1 MSVRSELVLYSGT
14 FVLFAG
20 VLLWAGDATLP
31 VVLIAGGLLVV
42 LIAVAAWQVQRV
54 PRILVVGQRSAQVG
68 RLEDAVE
75 RAGYEVDRCGGPA
88 NRPCPVFRG
97 RPCPLAERPLAAIVY
112 RADGEHG
119 PFAPCGVAFRI
130 PEVIVEEHLDAEQ
143 ATIGR
148 MARIGFDR
156 GPDRVVH
163 EMEQLLT

>member
-1 MSVRSELVLYSGT
+1 MSARSELVLYSGT

-42 LIAVAAWQVQRV
+42 LIGVAAWQVQRV
-54 PRILVVGQRSAQVG
+54 PRVLVVGQRSAQVD

-75 RAGYEVDRCGGPA
+75 RAGYEVDRCGGPS

-119 PFAPCGVAFRI
+119 RYAPCGAAFRI
-130 PEVIVEEHLDAEQ
+130 PEVIAEEHLDAEP
-143 ATIGR
+143 AIIGR
-148 MARIGFDR
+148 MVRIGFDR
-156 GPDRVVH
+156 GSDRVVR